1 MTNICAI
8 MINGEIR
15 NTFEKFKIDFP
26 LSGHLTQHRV
36 RQLLE
41 NLVDAIQ
48 QTVSQSFRSQSES
61 SDFNHQTFVKK
72 TISENTIEARIDNE
86 SQNNSAC
93 DNSIFESLTTDD
105 KFNYLR
111 TEVKR
116 LNKIAADVVEI
127 KNTLKLHHHQGN
139 RDQINNKNRYHK
151 TNFNKNKN
159 RSNANRNGYRNGFYP
174 SRNFHNKNRARYNFD
189 SNSNSYS
196 QFNHHPGYFVQ
207 NYPAFQTYP
216 QQSYIASNFLGTAPV
231 WNTNSEN
238 VKIFVLCETWLNETI
253 NNTAIEPNFQIF
265 RTDRKFRR
273 GGVCIGVHKDI
284 LASKINLFEQE
295 NFEAIA
301 VKIIINNSS
310 IVIVSLYIPPNNK
323 EVYKIIKKIIEI
335 LSAANVSRYMICG
348 DVNLDFLNISEN
360 LSKILDYINF
370 NGIVQNV
377 NQPTYPVN
385 DPVKLFDVVLTKNL
399 NICTDVIK
407 NISSTCDHMG
417 CISKLTINKISIERH
432 QKQDL
437 LKHDWQNIIFQSDNV
452 NDAYEKVS
460 KIISD
465 VTSKHI
471 RRNIL
476 IIY

>member
-159 RSNANRNGYRNGFYP
+159 RSNANRNGYRN
-174 SRNFHNKNRARYNFD
+174 
-189 SNSNSYS
+189 
-196 QFNHHPGYFVQ
+196 
-207 NYPAFQTYP
+207 
-216 QQSYIASNFLGTAPV
+216 GTAPV